1 VGDGV
6 DQVLSSS
13 TGAQAV
19 AARPETAGEP
29 LLELREVVK
38 HFPVRSGGAR
48 FGRQSREVVRAVD
61 NVSLELHRGETL
73 GLVGETGCGKST
85 LGRLALRL
93 LELTSGSVTFDS
105 SDISRLS
112 DRRLLPYR
120 QQMQMIFQDPYGSL
134 NGRRRV
140 GSIIGDPFAIHGVGS
155 GNARRQQVQELMEL
169 VGLNPEHYNR
179 FPAEFSGGQRQR
191 IGVARAL
198 ALHPKLVVCD
208 EPVSA
213 LDVSIQAQIVNLLAG
228 LQRDFGL
235 TYLFISHDLSVVRH
249 LCDRIAVMYLGEIVE
264 IGPVGEVGVNPRH
277 PYTAALLSAVPVP
290 DPDAAAQS
298 SRVVLRGDLPSPINP
313 PSGCRFH
320 PRCPRAQAR
329 CEVEAPR
336 LDVRLGADAGHLA
349 ACHFP
354 LADGERLEN
363 VGGAS
368 VINRTALLVE
378 ARRRREPVVPGQ
390 PGPAL
395 IEQAGLA
402 PIEEPALIEE
412 LGPEVIEE
420 PAAMLIGAT
429 ATVLDTAPEVL
440 AAGPPASAAIQD
452 GQAATGPTKVELR
465 SPWFLAYQRLRRD
478 RASIVSASVIL
489 AIVLFALLAPVI
501 AHLTGHGVD
510 EQFPTIGLTPDGLP
524 KPPSGTFLLGT
535 DDLGRDLLVRVAYG
549 ARISLLVG
557 VLATA
562 LTVFVGAIVGLI
574 SGYFSG
580 LVDTI
585 FARVMD
591 VMLAIPFL
599 LFAIS
604 LASVVSVTPLHIGPV
619 TIGSG
624 ISIVIIVIGIF
635 SWATVAR
642 IVRGQVIAIRNRE
655 YVEAARALGARSWR
669 IIVFDVLPN
678 VLPTIIV
685 YTTLLIPVSIVSEAA
700 LSYLGV
706 GVEPPTADWGSMIAE
721 AQTYYQQAWW
731 FLAFPSLALIL
742 TTLAFNILG
751 DGIRDAIDPRGTDV
765 RG

>member
-1 VGDGV
+1 VADV
-6 DQVLSSS
+6 TDQLL
-13 TGAQAV
+13 TQPEGAEAV
-19 AARPETAGEP
+19 VAGE
-29 LLELREVVK
+29 ESVGETILRLDDVVK
-38 HFPVRSGGAR
+38 HFPVRSGPR
-48 FGRQSREVVRAVD
+48 LGRQGREVVRAVD
-61 NVSLELHRGETL
+61 HVSLELHRGETL

-93 LELTSGSVTFDS
+93 LDLTSGSVSFDGT
-105 SDISRLS
+105 DISRLP

-120 QQMQMIFQDPYGSL
+120 RQMQMIFQDPYGAL

-140 GSIIGDPFAIHGVGS
+140 GSIIGDPFAIHGSESSV
-155 GNARRQQVQELMEL
+155 ARRQQVQELMEL

-198 ALHPKLVVCD
+198 ALHPKLIVCD

-228 LQRDFGL
+228 LQRSFGL

-249 LCDRIAVMYLGEIVE
+249 LCDRIAVMYLGQIVE
-264 IGPVGEVGVNPRH
+264 IGRVGEIDVNPQH

-290 DPDAAAQS
+290 DPDSAARR
-298 SRVVLRGDLPSPINP
+298 SRVVLRGDLPSPIDP

-320 PRCPRAQAR
+320 PRCPRAQDLCR
-329 CEVEAPR
+329 TEAPLLDIR
-336 LDVRLGADAGHLA
+336 LAAGPGHLA

-354 LADGERLEN
+354 LASGESLLDTEG
-363 VGGAS
+363 VPS
-368 VINRTALLVE
+368 VRPTAALLDSWRQSAQTWTRQSETVRD
-378 ARRRREPVVPGQ
+378 ASDPV
-390 PGPAL
+390 AD
-395 IEQAGLA
+395 A
-402 PIEEPALIEE
+402 
-412 LGPEVIEE
+412 
-420 PAAMLIGAT
+420 
-429 ATVLDTAPEVL
+429 APEVL
-440 AAGPPASAAIQD
+440 EIGGAPQVLSSDSPATRALVEQGLDDAVP
-452 GQAATGPTKVELR
+452 GKKVEMR
-465 SPWFLAYQRLRRD
+465 SPWRLAFERLRRD
-478 RASIVSASVIL
+478 RASIVALGVIVTI
-489 AIVLFALLAPVI
+489 ALFAILAPVI
-501 AHLTGHGVD
+501 AHLTGHGAD
-510 EQFPTIGLTPDGLP
+510 TQYPSIGLTPDGLP

-535 DDLGRDLLVRVAYG
+535 DDLGRDLLVRLAYG
-549 ARISLLVG
+549 AQISLLVG

-562 LTVFVGAIVGLI
+562 LTVIVGAVIGLI

-580 LVDTI
+580 IVDTF

-604 LASVVSVTPLHIGPV
+604 LASVVSLTPLHFGPV
-619 TIGSG
+619 TLGPG
-624 ISIVIIVIGIF
+624 ISIVVLVIGIF

-642 IVRGQVIAIRNRE
+642 IVRGQVIAIRSRE

-678 VLPTIIV
+678 VMPTIIV

-706 GVEPPTADWGSMIAE
+706 GVQAPTADWGAMIAE
-721 AQTYYQQAWW
+721 AQSYYQQAWW
-731 FLAFPSLALIL
+731 FLTFPSVALVL

-765 RG
+765 ITLSAKASTPTTLTPGGE

>member
-1 VGDGV
+1 VGDST
-6 DQVLSSS
+6 DQVLSHREE
-13 TGAQAV
+13 AAAAV
-19 AARPETAGEP
+19 ENQERVSEP
-29 LLELREVVK
+29 LLRLDEVVK
-38 HFPVRSGGAR
+38 HFPVRSGPR
-48 FGRQSREVVRAVD
+48 LGRQGREVVRAVD
-61 NVSLELHRGETL
+61 KVSLELHGGETL
-73 GLVGETGCGKST
+73 GLVGETGCGKTT
-85 LGRLALRL
+85 LGRMALRL
-93 LELTSGSVTFDS
+93 LELTSGSVTFDGT
-105 SDISRLS
+105 DLSRLP

-120 QQMQMIFQDPYGSL
+120 RQMQMIFQDPYGSL

-140 GSIIGDPFAIHGVGS
+140 GSIIGDPFAIHGVES
-155 GNARRQQVQELMEL
+155 RAARRQSVRELMEL

-198 ALHPKLVVCD
+198 ALRPKLIVCD

-228 LQRDFGL
+228 LQQEFGL

-249 LCDRIAVMYLGEIVE
+249 LCDRIAVMYLGQIIE
-264 IGPVGEVGVNPRH
+264 IGPVGEVDVNPRH
-277 PYTAALLSAVPVP
+277 PYTAALLSAVPIP
-290 DPDAAAQS
+290 DPDAAARTS
-298 SRVVLRGDLPSPINP
+298 PVVLRGDLPSPIDP

-336 LDVRLGADAGHLA
+336 LEIRLGSGSGHLA

-354 LADGERLEN
+354 LANGERLDGAE
-363 VGGAS
+363 VPAS
-368 VINRTALLVE
+368 VGQTAILVE
-378 ARRRREPVVPGQ
+378 ALRQSAQALTKESETVID
-390 PGPAL
+390 PA
-395 IEQAGLA
+395 
-402 PIEEPALIEE
+402 PN
-412 LGPEVIEE
+412 
-420 PAAMLIGAT
+420 
-429 ATVLDTAPEVL
+429 
-440 AAGPPASAAIQD
+440 
-452 GQAATGPTKVELR
+452 GQASKLPATQSVTRQVQAKKEPQREVELR
-465 SPWFLAYQRLRRD
+465 SPWSLAYQRLRRD
-478 RASIVSASVIL
+478 RASIVAAGVIL
-489 AIVLFALLAPVI
+489 AITLFAIIAPVI

-510 EQFPTIGLTPDGLP
+510 QQFSTIGLTPDGLP
-524 KPPSGTFLLGT
+524 KAPSGRFLLGT
-535 DDLGRDLLVRVAYG
+535 DDLGRDLLVRLAYG

-562 LTVFVGAIVGLI
+562 LTVAVGAVVGLVA
-574 SGYFSG
+574 GYFSG
-580 LVDTI
+580 LVDTV

-604 LASVVSVTPLHIGPV
+604 LASVVSVTPLHFGPV
-619 TIGSG
+619 TLGPG
-624 ISIVIIVIGIF
+624 ISIVVIVIGVF

-642 IVRGQVIAIRNRE
+642 IVRGQVIAIRSRE
-655 YVEAARALGARSWR
+655 YVEAARAMGARSWR

-678 VLPTIIV
+678 VAPTIIV
-685 YTTLLIPVSIVSEAA
+685 YATLLIPVSIVSEAA

-706 GVEPPTADWGSMIAE
+706 GVQPPTADWGAMIAE

-731 FLAFPSLALIL
+731 FLTFPSLALIL

-765 RG
+765 RS

>member
-1 VGDGV
+1 MGDST
-6 DQVLSSS
+6 DQVLSPREG
-13 TGAQAV
+13 TAAV
-19 AARPETAGEP
+19 IDHQERVDEP
-29 LLELREVVK
+29 LLRLHDVVK
-38 HFPVRSGGAR
+38 HFPVRSGAR
-48 FGRQSREVVRAVD
+48 LGRHGREVVRAVD
-61 NVSLELHRGETL
+61 HVSLDLQRGETL

-85 LGRLALRL
+85 LGRVALRL
-93 LELTSGSVTFDS
+93 LDLTSGSVNFDGT
-105 SDISRLS
+105 DLSRLS

-120 QQMQMIFQDPYGSL
+120 RQMQMIFQDPYGSL

-140 GSIIGDPFAIHGVGS
+140 GSIIGDPFAIHGVES
-155 GNARRQQVQELMEL
+155 RSARRQSVQELMEL

-198 ALHPKLVVCD
+198 ALHPKLIVCD

-228 LQRDFGL
+228 LQREFGL

-249 LCDRIAVMYLGEIVE
+249 LCDRIAVMYLGQIVE
-264 IGPVGEVGVNPRH
+264 IGPVSEVAVNPRH

-290 DPDAAAQS
+290 DPDAAA
-298 SRVVLRGDLPSPINP
+298 RATPVVLTGDLPSPIDP
-313 PSGCRFH
+313 PTGCRFH
-320 PRCPRAQAR
+320 PRCPRAQDLCR
-329 CEVEAPR
+329 VEAPA
-336 LDVRLGADAGHLA
+336 LQIRLGPDAAHLA

-354 LADGERLEN
+354 LANGERLD
-363 VGGAS
+363 GAQGPS
-368 VINRTALLVE
+368 SDRATALLVE
-378 ARRRREPVVPGQ
+378 SLRQSAQALVGDLDAAPQLPADLASEVLSPDGQGAEPPDAESVVPL
-390 PGPAL
+390 PGEP
-395 IEQAGLA
+395 
-402 PIEEPALIEE
+402 EPA
-412 LGPEVIEE
+412 
-420 PAAMLIGAT
+420 PAR
-429 ATVLDTAPEVL
+429 
-440 AAGPPASAAIQD
+440 
-452 GQAATGPTKVELR
+452 KVQMR
-465 SPWFLAYQRLRRD
+465 SPWSLAFQRLRHD
-478 RASIVSASVIL
+478 RASIVSAGVIL
-489 AIVLFALLAPVI
+489 SIVLFAILAPVI
-501 AHLTGHGVD
+501 ASLTGHGVL

-524 KPPSGTFLLGT
+524 KGPSATFLLGT
-535 DDLGRDLLVRVAYG
+535 DDLGRDLLVRLAYG
-549 ARISLLVG
+549 AQISLMVG

-580 LVDTI
+580 LVDTV

-604 LASVVSVTPLHIGPV
+604 LASVVSVTPLHFGPV
-619 TIGSG
+619 TIGPG
-624 ISIVIIVIGIF
+624 ISIVVIVIGIF

-655 YVEAARALGARSWR
+655 FVEAARALGARSWR
-669 IIVFDVLPN
+669 IILFDVLPN
-678 VLPTIIV
+678 VMPTIIV

-706 GVEPPTADWGSMIAE
+706 GVQPPTADWGQMIAE
-721 AQTYYQQAWW
+721 AQGYYQQAWW
-731 FLAFPSLALIL
+731 FLTFPSAALIL

-751 DGIRDAIDPRGTDV
+751 DGIRDAIDPRGTDF

>member
-1 VGDGV
+1 
-6 DQVLSSS
+6 
-13 TGAQAV
+13 
-19 AARPETAGEP
+19 
-29 LLELREVVK
+29 
-38 HFPVRSGGAR
+38 
-48 FGRQSREVVRAVD
+48 
-61 NVSLELHRGETL
+61 
-73 GLVGETGCGKST
+73 
-85 LGRLALRL
+85 
-93 LELTSGSVTFDS
+93 
-105 SDISRLS
+105 
-112 DRRLLPYR
+112 
-120 QQMQMIFQDPYGSL
+120 
-134 NGRRRV
+134 
-140 GSIIGDPFAIHGVGS
+140 
-155 GNARRQQVQELMEL
+155 
-169 VGLNPEHYNR
+169 
-179 FPAEFSGGQRQR
+179 
-191 IGVARAL
+191 
-198 ALHPKLVVCD
+198 
-208 EPVSA
+208 
-213 LDVSIQAQIVNLLAG
+213 
-228 LQRDFGL
+228 
-235 TYLFISHDLSVVRH
+235 
-249 LCDRIAVMYLGEIVE
+249 MYLGEIVE
-264 IGPVGEVGVNPRH
+264 IGPVGEVGVNPQH

-290 DPDAAAQS
+290 NPDAAAQS
-298 SRVVLRGDLPSPINP
+298 SRIVLRGDMPSPINP

-320 PRCPRAQAR
+320 PRCPRAQAL

-336 LDVRLGADAGHLA
+336 LDLRLGANPAHMT

-354 LADGERLEN
+354 LAEGERLEN
-363 VGGAS
+363 SDGAAP
-368 VINRTALLVE
+368 VNRAALVVE
-378 ARRRREPVVPGQ
+378 ARRQRRPVVPDQ
-390 PGPAL
+390 AGPAV

-402 PIEEPALIEE
+402 PTEEPALIEE
-412 LGPEVIEE
+412 LGPAVIEE

-429 ATVLDTAPEVL
+429 AAVLEPAPEVL
-440 AAGPPASAAIQD
+440 DGGPPAGVSRQN
-452 GQAATGPTKVELR
+452 GQATAGPAKVQLR

-478 RASIVSASVIL
+478 RAAIVAAGVIL
-489 AIVLFALLAPVI
+489 AILLMALLAPVI

-510 EQFPTIGLTPDGLP
+510 EQFSTIGLTPDGLP

-562 LTVFVGAIVGLI
+562 LTVFVGAIIGLI
-574 SGYFSG
+574 SGYFIG
-580 LVDTI
+580 IVDTI

-604 LASVVSVTPLHIGPV
+604 LASVVSVTPLHFGPV

-624 ISIVIIVIGIF
+624 ISIVVIVIGIF

-669 IIVFDVLPN
+669 IIAVDVLPN
-678 VLPTIIV
+678 VMPTIIV

-731 FLAFPSLALIL
+731 FLTFPSLALIL

-751 DGIRDAIDPRGTDV
+751 DGIRDAIDPRGID
-765 RG
+765 GQG

>member
-1 VGDGV
+1 VVDGTDV
-6 DQVLSSS
+6 VL
-13 TGAQAV
+13 TRVEGAEAV
-19 AARPETAGEP
+19 IPRQERVEDP
-29 LLELREVVK
+29 LLRLHDVVK
-38 HFPVRSGGAR
+38 HFPVRSGQR
-48 FGRQSREVVRAVD
+48 LGRHGREMVRAVD
-61 NVSLELHRGETL
+61 HVSLDLYRGETL

-93 LELTSGSVTFDS
+93 IELTSGSVTFDG
-105 SDISRLS
+105 SDLSRMS

-140 GSIIGDPFAIHGVGS
+140 GSIIGDPFSIHGVESRAG
-155 GNARRQQVQELMEL
+155 RRRQVQELMEL

-198 ALHPKLVVCD
+198 ALRPKLIVCD

-228 LQRDFGL
+228 LQRDFKL

-264 IGPVGEVGVNPRH
+264 IGSVGEVGVNPRH

-298 SRVVLRGDLPSPINP
+298 SRVVLRGDLPSPIDP

-336 LDVRLGADAGHLA
+336 LDLRLGSRPGHLA

-354 LADGERLEN
+354 LADGERLQDAE
-363 VGGAS
+363 GTPSIKRAA
-368 VINRTALLVE
+368 ILLEVK
-378 ARRRREPVVPGQ
+378 RRPRDQVLTGEPDPVVREH
-390 PGPAL
+390 AESVL
-395 IEQAGLA
+395 LAGAVPVADL
-402 PIEEPALIEE
+402 L
-412 LGPEVIEE
+412 
-420 PAAMLIGAT
+420 
-429 ATVLDTAPEVL
+429 PEVL
-440 AAGPPASAAIQD
+440 GAESPD
-452 GQAATGPTKVELR
+452 GLSLTQEGQTSTGPARKVELR
-465 SPWFLAYQRLRRD
+465 SPWTLAYQRLRRD
-478 RASIVSASVIL
+478 RAAIASAAVLL
-489 AIVLFALLAPVI
+489 AIVLFALLAPLI
-501 AHLTGHGVD
+501 AHLTGHGVL
-510 EQFPTIGLTPDGLP
+510 EQYPSIGLTPNGLP

-535 DDLGRDLLVRVAYG
+535 DDLGRDLLVRIAYG
-549 ARISLLVG
+549 AQISLLVG
-557 VLATA
+557 VLATL
-562 LTVFVGAIVGLI
+562 LTVVVGAVIGLV

-580 LVDTI
+580 LVDTV

-604 LASVVSVTPLHIGPV
+604 LASVVSITPLHIGPV
-619 TIGSG
+619 TLGPG
-624 ISIVIIVIGIF
+624 ISIVVIVIGIF

-642 IVRGQVIAIRNRE
+642 IVRGQVISIRNHE

-669 IIVFDVLPN
+669 IIVVDVLPN
-678 VLPTIIV
+678 VAPTIIV

-706 GVEPPTADWGSMIAE
+706 GVQAPTADWGAMIAE
-721 AQTYYQQAWW
+721 AQQYYQQAWW
-731 FLAFPSLALIL
+731 FLTFPSVALVL

-751 DGIRDAIDPRGTDV
+751 DGIRDAIDPRGTDL